1 MSKSMNT
8 KKLITMAMFIA
19 ISIVLVAFIHF
30 PIFPAVSFLEY
41 DPADIS
47 ILIGTFAFGPLA
59 GCVLTIV
66 TSVIQG
72 ITVSAASGLY
82 GIIMHII
89 STCTLVLVAGNIKK
103 LRSGAGWTIVSL
115 VIGCLAMAAVMGVA
129 NLIITPLFM
138 GVPVDAVKALLF
150 PAIIPFNLIKAGIN
164 SAVAFVIYKPL
175 SHALGK
181 MGAKPQ
187 PLKA

>member
-129 NLIITPLFM
+129 NLIVTPLFM